1 MPRRSIGALRGLTP
15 LPWLMAAHSRYI
27 GIGCSGAETPEASL
41 KGQRVYCADGESD
54 ANEVDGVMTF
64 T

>member
-1 MPRRSIGALRGLTP
+1 MIAAASMHW
-15 LPWLMAAHSRYI
+15 LP
-27 GIGCSGAETPEASL
+27 SGWVWGVPPEASL